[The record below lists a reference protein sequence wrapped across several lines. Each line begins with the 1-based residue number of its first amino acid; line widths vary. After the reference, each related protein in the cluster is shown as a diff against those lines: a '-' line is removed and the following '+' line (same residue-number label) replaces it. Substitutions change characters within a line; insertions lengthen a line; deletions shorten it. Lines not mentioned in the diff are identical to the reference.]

1 MQVLMSKYA
10 IIQLQGKQYQVQEGD
25 EFLVDRLD
33 QEAPGKFEVSDVL
46 LVVDGSERKIG
57 QPLVDGAKVVC
68 ELVSNQKGEK
78 IRVAKYKSKSRYRK
92 VHGHRQ
98 YQSTVKVLK
107 IV

>member
-1 MQVLMSKYA
+1 MSKYA

-25 EFLVDRLD
+25 EFLVDQLD
-33 QEAPGKFEVSDVL
+33 KEAGDKFEITDVL
-46 LVVDGSERKIG
+46 LVVNDTDRKIG
-57 QPLVDGAKVVC
+57 QPLVEGAKVSC
-68 ELVSNQKGEK
+68 ELVSNQRGEK

-107 IV
+107 IA

>member
-1 MQVLMSKYA
+1 MSKYA

-25 EFLVDRLD
+25 EFLVDQLGK
-33 QEAPGKFEVSDVL
+33 EAGEKFDVSDVL
-46 LVVDGSERKIG
+46 LVVNEDDRKIG
-57 QPLVDGAKVVC
+57 QPLVEGAKVSC
-68 ELVSNQKGEK
+68 ELVSNQRGEK

-107 IV
+107 IA

>member
-1 MQVLMSKYA
+1 MSKYA

-25 EFLVDRLD
+25 EFLVDQLGE
-33 QEAPGKFEVSDVL
+33 EAGKKFDVTDVL
-46 LVVDGSERKIG
+46 LVVSGVDRQVG
-57 QPLVDGAKVVC
+57 QPLVEGAKVSC

-78 IRVAKYKSKSRYRK
+78 IRVAKYKSKSRSRK

-107 IV
+107 IS

>member
-1 MQVLMSKYA
+1 MSKYA

-25 EFLVDRLD
+25 EFLVDQLEK
-33 QEAPGKFEVSDVL
+33 EAGSKFEVTDVL
-46 LVVDGSERKIG
+46 LLVNGEDRKIG
-57 QPLVDGAKVVC
+57 QPLVEGAKVSC

-92 VHGHRQ
+92 VIGHRQ

-107 IV
+107 IA

>member
-1 MQVLMSKYA
+1 MSKYA

-25 EFLVDRLD
+25 EFLVDQLEK
-33 QEAPGKFEVSDVL
+33 EAGSKFEVTDVL
-46 LVVDGSERKIG
+46 LLVNGEDRKIG
-57 QPLVDGAKVVC
+57 QPLVEGSKVSC

-92 VHGHRQ
+92 VIGHRQ

-107 IV
+107 IA

>member
-1 MQVLMSKYA
+1 MSKYA

-25 EFLVDRLD
+25 EFLVDQLEK
-33 QEAPGKFEVSDVL
+33 EAGDKFEITDVL
-46 LVVDGSERKIG
+46 LMVNDTERKIG
-57 QPLVDGAKVVC
+57 QPLVEGAKVSC
-68 ELVSNQKGEK
+68 ELVSNQRGEK

-107 IV
+107 IA